1 MVQRNKNAKSSI
13 KLNNK
18 QLNKSKRKNSKTSK
32 IRKDLKSSQKVIHFN
47 FYLNYFNQCFTIKQA
62 NNRTLTQQ
70 REAENLDSEGSNE
83 FENSNR

>member
-47 FYLNYFNQCFTIKQA
+47 CYLNLRFNQCFTIK
-62 NNRTLTQQ
+62 
-70 REAENLDSEGSNE
+70 
-83 FENSNR
+83 

>member
-47 FYLNYFNQCFTIKQA
+47 FYLNLRFNQCFTIK
-62 NNRTLTQQ
+62 
-70 REAENLDSEGSNE
+70 
-83 FENSNR
+83 